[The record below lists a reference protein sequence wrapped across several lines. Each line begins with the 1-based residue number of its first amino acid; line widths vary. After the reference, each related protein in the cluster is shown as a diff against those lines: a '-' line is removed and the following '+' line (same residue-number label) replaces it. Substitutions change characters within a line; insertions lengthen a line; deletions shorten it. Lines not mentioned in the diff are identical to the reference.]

1 MLTSTFQS
9 FGAPDNVV
17 SLTEE
22 ASPPLTPGQ
31 VRVRL
36 LAAPINPADINY
48 IQGVYGVKPELPA
61 TPGMEGCGEV
71 VESQS
76 KSFSNGDKVIFLK
89 RGGLWREEIIAAAE
103 DLIAL
108 PAEIEPLQACMLG
121 INPLTALL
129 MLENFRSLAKGECVI
144 QNAANSNVGRCLIQ
158 IAKKRGITTINTV
171 RHPELVEELQALGAD
186 HVFVDDNDLK
196 PQTRALGLEPSLAV
210 NCVGGDSALRQLS
223 LLGEEGVQVTYG
235 AMSKKA
241 IKVPNGAM
249 IFKRLRLEGFWVTKW
264 LESSERSVIQETYQK
279 LAVMV
284 IAGEL
289 TQAIDTIY
297 PLSNI
302 QEALAHAQQEQRQ
315 GKVLLRFHS

>member
-1 MLTSTFQS
+1 MLTTTFQS
-9 FGAPDNVV
+9 FGAPESVV
-17 SLTEE
+17 SLDEQ
-22 ASPPLTPGQ
+22 ASPPLTPGH

-71 VESQS
+71 IESTS
-76 KSFSNGDKVIFLK
+76 PMISTGNRVIFLK
-89 RGGLWREEIIAAAE
+89 RGGLWQEEVVAAAE
-103 DLIAL
+103 DLIVV
-108 PAEIEPLQACMLG
+108 PTEIDPMQACMLG

-129 MLENFRSLAKGECVI
+129 MLENFRPLAEGDCII

-171 RHPELVEELQALGAD
+171 RRSELFQELEELGAD
-186 HVFVDDNDLK
+186 HVFIDDSDLK
-196 PQTRALGLEPSLAV
+196 KHVRGFELNPALAI
-210 NCVGGDSALRQLS
+210 NCVGGDSALRQIS
-223 LLGEEGVQVTYG
+223 LLAEEGVQVTYG
-235 AMSKKA
+235 AMSKQA

-264 LESSERSVIQETYQK
+264 LESNERSVVQAAYQK
-279 LAVMV
+279 LAEMV

-289 TQAIDTIY
+289 TQAIDTVY
-297 PLSNI
+297 PLSSI
-302 QEALAHAQQEQRQ
+302 TEALAHAQRDQRS
-315 GKVLLRFHS
+315 GKILLRMEG